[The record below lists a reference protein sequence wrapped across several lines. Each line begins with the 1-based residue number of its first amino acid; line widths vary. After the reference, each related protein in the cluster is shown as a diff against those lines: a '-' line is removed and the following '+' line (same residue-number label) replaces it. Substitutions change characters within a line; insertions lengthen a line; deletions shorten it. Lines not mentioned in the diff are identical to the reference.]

1 MLQLAKGSYYNGM
14 SFVQFIG
21 AVELGLIYSLV
32 AIGVYLTFRLIDFP
46 DLTVDG
52 SFPLGGAIAA
62 TLIVDGFDPIMATLL
77 AFVGGWLS
85 GLVTAYL
92 NLKWKIMGLLAGILT
107 MTGLYSINLRIM
119 GRPNIT
125 LMQHGS
131 VFGVM
136 DSKYVF
142 LMIVVAL
149 VVIGLVF
156 LIRSEF
162 GLSIRAIG
170 TNERFARALGIS
182 FNRNTYFTLG
192 LSNGIVALSGALFSQ
207 SSGFTD
213 ITMGQGTIIIGL
225 ASVIIGETLFWK
237 KNVYWLLIG
246 CVMGSII
253 YKLVV
258 ALALNLN
265 FKTSDLK
272 LITALLII
280 IIMILPKVRHKLIS
294 TRGKK

>member
-1 MLQLAKGSYYNGM
+1 M
-14 SFVQFIG
+14 SFIQFAG
-21 AVELGLIYSLV
+21 AVESGLIYSLV

-62 TLIVDGFDPIMATLL
+62 TLIVDGFDPMMATLL

-85 GLVTAYL
+85 GLATAYL

-119 GRPNIT
+119 GRPNIH
-125 LMQHGS
+125 LLQHES
-131 VFGVM
+131 VFNVM
-136 DSKYVF
+136 NSKHVL
-142 LMIVVAL
+142 LMIVVA
-149 VVIGLVF
+149 VVVLGLIF

-207 SSGFTD
+207 ASGFTD
-213 ITMGQGTIIIGL
+213 ITIGQGTIIVGL
-225 ASVIIGETLFWK
+225 ASVIIGEALFWK

-246 CVMGSII
+246 CVIGSII
-253 YKLVV
+253 YQLAI

-265 FKTSDLK
+265 FKTTDLK
-272 LITALLII
+272 LITALLIV
-280 IIMILPKVRHKLIS
+280 IIMIVPKLQHKLVSI
-294 TRGKK
+294 RGRK